1 MGCRGLR
8 RGVDR
13 QIGDGANGAALITQI
28 SGTDGEF
35 MDLELTAKRAVV
47 TGASRGLGRAVALA
61 LASEGASVLGIAR
74 HPDGLAALAAEGIAV
89 AEADLT
95 TEAGGAA
102 LRQAVLAG
110 GAGLDI
116 LVCNI
121 GSGSSVPPG
130 EETVHEWR
138 RMLDVNLFTA
148 INAIEAVR
156 KLMRPGGAIVCIS
169 SITGLRALGA
179 PVPYSAAKAALNS
192 LVANL
197 ARPLAAEGVRIVG
210 VAPGNLIFN
219 GSVWERKLF
228 EDAEGVHAMLARD
241 VALGR
246 LGRPEEIASAVAF
259 LSSNRAS
266 FLTGTVIVADGGQ
279 TGIT

>member
-1 MGCRGLR
+1 
-8 RGVDR
+8 
-13 QIGDGANGAALITQI
+13 
-28 SGTDGEF
+28 